1 MTLTIAQHAAPVDD
15 SHWTWSV
22 WLEGSPAELDTVS
35 EVVWKLH
42 PTFSPSVYRLKSRA
56 KKFKLNAG
64 GWGEFM
70 IYAEVETKD
79 GRSTS
84 LEHWLKLEEDVA
96 TGIPSGTIVPTK
108 AGAPVSEH
116 GKGSWPTVFLSYS
129 LDNANL
135 AAHVAKALTK
145 RKYSVTRDV
154 DIPAGEE
161 VLRWSKDQ
169 IAKSDAVL
177 LLGADEAGISQGRE
191 VQIAQSAGIPV
202 IPVAIGSS
210 SKSPPPAMKEVQ
222 SIRVSGG
229 SPQKI
234 ASNLVQQI
242 DKLLL

>member
-1 MTLTIAQHAAPVDD
+1 MTLTVAQRAEPVDEN
-15 SHWTWSV
+15 HWAWSV
-22 WLEGSPAELDTVS
+22 WLEGSPAELDTVN

-42 PTFSPSVYRLKSRA
+42 PTFSPSVHRVKSRA
-56 KKFKLNAG
+56 KKFKLNAS

-84 LEHWLKLEEDVA
+84 LEHWLTLGR
-96 TGIPSGTIVPTK
+96 TPSGAPAPTK
-108 AGAPVSEH
+108 TGEPPPGPDKTSR
-116 GKGSWPTVFLSYS
+116 PTVFLSYS

-135 AAHVAKALTK
+135 AAHVAQALTK
-145 RKYSVTRDV
+145 SNYSVTRDV

-161 VLRWSKDQ
+161 LLLWSKDQ
-169 IAKSDAVL
+169 IAKSAAVL
-177 LLGADEAGISQGRE
+177 LLGADEVGIAQGRE

-202 IPVAIGSS
+202 IPVTVGSP

-222 SIRVSGG
+222 SIRVASG